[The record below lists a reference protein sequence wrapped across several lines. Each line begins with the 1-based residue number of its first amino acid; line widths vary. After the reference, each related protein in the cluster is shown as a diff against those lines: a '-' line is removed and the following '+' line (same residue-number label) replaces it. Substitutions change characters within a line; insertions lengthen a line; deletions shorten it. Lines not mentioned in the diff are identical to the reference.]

1 MRRVQAYPRGLLKI
15 NDLSIYGKERG
26 NFKEKEDSLYQQN
39 ECDKEKI
46 KEICLENPISYEQLI
61 ISIKNLPPH
70 FNNTREN
77 IMEKLEKYLEREN
90 SLNAYD
96 NERFYK
102 NGLRDG
108 AKMMLEILKIDKFD
122 N

>member
-1 MRRVQAYPRGLLKI
+1 
-15 NDLSIYGKERG
+15 
-26 NFKEKEDSLYQQN
+26 
-39 ECDKEKI
+39 
-46 KEICLENPISYEQLI
+46 
-61 ISIKNLPPH
+61 
-70 FNNTREN
+70 
-77 IMEKLEKYLEREN
+77 MEKLEKYLEREN

-122 N
+122 NWQKTILYHIMQIEKNREE

>member
-1 MRRVQAYPRGLLKI
+1 MNKKIEITNFI
-15 NDLSIYGKERG
+15 NDSILDSIFR
-26 NFKEKEDSLYQQN
+26 EKEDSLYQQN

-46 KEICLENPISYEQLI
+46 KEICLENPISYEELI
-61 ISIKNLPPH
+61 ISIKNIPPH
-70 FNNTREN
+70 FKNTREN

-102 NGLRDG
+102 NGLCDG
-108 AKMMLEILKIDKFD
+108 AKMMLEILKSKET
-122 N
+122 

>member
-108 AKMMLEILKIDKFD
+108 AK
-122 N
+122 